1 MKRSSFMN
9 GNRFPWLKGCTAVLL
24 LTLLLAP
31 GCSLQILPPA
41 SLRFNAAVCVLDTTE
56 TGPDR
61 TVAGAQVLLQS
72 ITYGERFET
81 FSDSAGMAYFTD
93 ILPDRYNLLVSG
105 RRVSITEI
113 ILINGQLQDT
123 ALFVAEN
130 DTLFLD
136 VYAQTS
142 RTSAL
147 LISEIYYSG
156 APPRPIP
163 QYFHDQF
170 LEIYNNSDVTLYLDS
185 LIIADVD
192 AGFKDDSLIHAI
204 HAYMFPGSGTD
215 YPIGPGEFIVVAQDA
230 IDHSPAPINSINLL
244 DANFE
249 YYVPDGADVD
259 NPNVRNMVQL
269 HHKYGVDF
277 LYSVFNDALV
287 ILKVNDPYALG
298 YDGFNRLM
306 LPKSA
311 VIDGVEYRENTSQF
325 DWKRL
330 DASIDAGLTGGIP
343 SYSNKSVERRIER
356 TENDRI
362 IFMDNNNSSLDFLI
376 LNVPTP
382 GFCNQ
387 EVPQ

>member
-1 MKRSSFMN
+1 MKQNPYNMR
-9 GNRFPWLKGCTAVLL
+9 NRFQWAKGCAAALL
-24 LTLLLAP
+24 LTLFLAP
-31 GCSLQILPPA
+31 NCSLQILPPA
-41 SLRFNAAVCVLDTTE
+41 SMRFNAAICVLDTTE
-56 TGPDR
+56 TGADR
-61 TVAGAQVLLQS
+61 TVADAVVLLQS
-72 ITYGERFET
+72 ITYGDRLET
-81 FSDSAGMAYFTD
+81 ISDSAGMAYFTD

-156 APPRPIP
+156 APPKPIP
-163 QYFHDQF
+163 QYYHDQF
-170 LEIYNNSDVTLYLDS
+170 LEIYNNSNITLYLDS
-185 LIIADVD
+185 LIISDTE
-192 AGFKDDSLIHAI
+192 AGFQDDSLIHAI
-204 HAYMFPGSGTD
+204 HAYMFPGSGSD

-230 IDHSPAPINSINLL
+230 IDHSQAPVNSVNLL

-249 YYVPDGADVD
+249 YYVSDQGDVD
-259 NPNVRNMVQL
+259 NPGVPNMIQL
-269 HHKYGVDF
+269 HHKYGIDF

-287 ILKVNDPYALG
+287 ILKVKDPYALG
-298 YDGFNRLM
+298 YDEFNRLM
-306 LPKSA
+306 LPKSG

-330 DASIDAGLTGGIP
+330 DASIDAGLAGGIP
-343 SYSNKSVERRIER
+343 GYSNKSVERRIER
-356 TENDRI
+356 MEEGRF
-362 IFMDNNNSSLDFLI
+362 IFMDNNNSSLDFII
-376 LNVPTP
+376 LSKPTP

>member
-1 MKRSSFMN
+1 MKQNPYNKRY
-9 GNRFPWLKGCTAVLL
+9 RFLWAKGYAAALL
-24 LTLLLAP
+24 LILFLTLN
-31 GCSLQILPPA
+31 CSLQILPPT
-41 SLRFNAAVCVLDTTE
+41 SLRFHVAVNVLDTTE
-56 TGPDR
+56 TGPNR
-61 TVAGAQVLLQS
+61 TVSDAQVLLQS
-72 ITYGERFET
+72 ITYGDRFEAL
-81 FSDSAGMAYFTD
+81 SDSAGMAYFTD

-105 RRVSITEI
+105 RRVSLTEML
-113 ILINGQLQDT
+113 LINGQLQDT
-123 ALFVAEN
+123 ALYIPEN
-130 DTLFLD
+130 DTLLLD
-136 VYAQTS
+136 IYVQIS

-156 APPRPIP
+156 APPKPVP

-170 LEIYNNSDVTLYLDS
+170 LELYNNSDVTLYLDS

-192 AGFKDDSLIHAI
+192 AGFKDDTLIHAI

-230 IDHSPAPINSINLL
+230 IDHSPAPINSVNLL
-244 DANFE
+244 GADFE

-259 NPNVRNMVQL
+259 NPHVRNMIQL

-287 ILKVNDPYALG
+287 VLKVKNPYAIG
-298 YDGFNRLM
+298 YDGFNRLL

-325 DWKRL
+325 DLKRL

-362 IFMDNNNSSLDFLI
+362 IFMDNNNSSLDFMI

-382 GFCNQ
+382 GFCSQ